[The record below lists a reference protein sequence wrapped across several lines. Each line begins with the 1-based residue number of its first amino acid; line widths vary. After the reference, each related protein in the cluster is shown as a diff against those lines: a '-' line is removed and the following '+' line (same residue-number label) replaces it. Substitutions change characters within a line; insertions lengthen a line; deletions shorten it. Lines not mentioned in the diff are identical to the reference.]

1 MKKLIAL
8 VTVATMAWSTF
19 GQGTV
24 DFNNKASV
32 LGSANDYMVRYQ
44 TGDARNGTPVVND
57 GGAAYVAQLWY
68 GAVGSD
74 VNSFQAVAT
83 TAPFRAVGS
92 SLAGTWNGSARQI
105 PAPYGIGGTTSVDLQ
120 VRVWDS
126 SLAADWAA
134 VQSMLTAGTYTGL
147 LGSSQPFTFNFFAS
161 SPPAVTDDDMV
172 NFRGF
177 TIAAVPEPS
186 TFALLGL
193 GALGMLIFRRK

>member
-8 VTVATMAWSTF
+8 AAVATMAWSSF

-24 DFNNKASV
+24 DFNNRESI
-32 LGSANDYMVRYQ
+32 LGTANDYMVRFAS
-44 TGDARNGTPVVND
+44 DNSPVVNV
-57 GGAAYVAQLWY
+57 GTSTYVAQLWY

-74 VNSFQAVAT
+74 VNSFDPISP
-83 TAPFRAVGS
+83 TANFRAETT
-92 SLAGTWNGSARQI
+92 SLPGTWSGGARTV
-105 PAPYGIGGTTSVDLQ
+105 PSPYGIGGATSVDLQ
-120 VRVWDS
+120 VRVWDTS
-126 SLAADWAA
+126 MAADWAA
-134 VQSMLTAGTYTGL
+134 ANDAAYLGQ
-147 LGSSQPFTFNFFAS
+147 LGSSAVFTFNFFAS
-161 SPPAVTDDDMV
+161 APPAVTDDDMV

>member
-8 VTVATMAWSTF
+8 AAVATMAWSSF

-24 DFNNKASV
+24 DFRNQDSV
-32 LGSANDYMVRYQ
+32 LGTANDYLVRFAV
-44 TGDARNGTPVVND
+44 GNAPVVNL
-57 GGAAYVAQLWY
+57 GTSTYVAQLWY

-74 VNSFQAVAT
+74 VNSFEAISPTANFRVAT
-83 TAPFRAVGS
+83 T
-92 SLAGTWNGSARQI
+92 SLPGTWSGGSRI
-105 PAPYGIGGTTSVDLQ
+105 VPAPYGIGGATSVALQ
-120 VRVWDS
+120 VRVWDT

-134 VQSMLTAGTYTGL
+134 ASAAGY
-147 LGSSQPFTFNFFAS
+147 LGQMGRSGVFTFNFLAS
-161 SPPAVTDDDMV
+161 SPPATTDDDMIG
-172 NFRGF
+172 FRSF

>member
-8 VTVATMAWSTF
+8 AAVATMAWSSF

-24 DFNNKASV
+24 DFRNQSSV
-32 LGSANDYMVRYQ
+32 LGTANDYLVRYQ
-44 TGDARNGTPVVND
+44 TTDARNGQPVVND
-57 GGAAYVAQLWY
+57 GTSLYVAQLFY
-68 GAVGSD
+68 GPAGTTD
-74 VNSFQAVAT
+74 MNSLTAVAG
-83 TAPFRAVGS
+83 TANFRATTT
-92 SLAGTWNGSARQI
+92 SLPGTWSGGSKTI
-105 PAPYGIGGTTSVDLQ
+105 PGFSLGQSCVLQ

-134 VQSMLTAGTYTGL
+134 ATAVGYTGL
-147 LGSSQPFTFNFFAS
+147 RGASDMFAFNFFAS
-161 SPPAVTDDDMV
+161 SPPATTDDDMV

-177 TIAAVPEPS
+177 NIAAVPEPS